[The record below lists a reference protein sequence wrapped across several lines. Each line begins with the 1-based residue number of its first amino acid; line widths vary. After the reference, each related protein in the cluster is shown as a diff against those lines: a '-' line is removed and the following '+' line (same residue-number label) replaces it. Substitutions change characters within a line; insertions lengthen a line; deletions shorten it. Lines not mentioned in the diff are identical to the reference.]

1 MSLDR
6 ACRLKSTNVVSQIHF
21 IGGEK
26 GGVGKSVM
34 ARVLAQY
41 WIDRGR
47 SFAGVDGDLSHG
59 ALMRHYADF
68 SQAVDLRTAD
78 SADQILDRALAA
90 DRRVLVDLPAQSARS
105 LADWM
110 FGANVLGLARELGTP
125 ITFWHVSDGGFA
137 SVAQV
142 DKALDLYG
150 AQAAHVVVKNHARSK
165 DFSQLDSSPASAK
178 LGALSAKTLD
188 LPELDAT
195 AMYKI
200 DAAGLSF
207 WAGAHSADSDSALKP
222 LERERVK
229 LWLAK
234 TYAAL
239 DALGDTV

>member
-1 MSLDR
+1 LTARASWFDR
-6 ACRLKSTNVVSQIHF
+6 LAVSQIHF

-41 WIDRGR
+41 WIDRGLP
-47 SFAGVDGDLSHG
+47 FAGVDGDPSHG
-59 ALMRHYADF
+59 ALMRHYRDF
-68 SQAVDLRTAD
+68 SQAVDLRSPD
-78 SADQILDRALAA
+78 SADQILDRALGSE
-90 DRRVLVDLPAQSARS
+90 RRVLVDLPAQSAQA
-105 LADWM
+105 LADWL

-125 ITFWHVSDGGFA
+125 ITFWHVSDGGYA

-150 AQAAHVVVKNHARSK
+150 GQAAHVVVKNRARSK
-165 DFSQLDSSPASAK
+165 DFSQLDASPASDK
-178 LGALSAKTLD
+178 LGALSGKQLD

-207 WAGAHSADSDSALKP
+207 WAGAHVADGELALKP

-234 TYAAL
+234 SYAEL
-239 DALGDTV
+239 DKLGETV

>member
-1 MSLDR
+1 
-6 ACRLKSTNVVSQIHF
+6 
-21 IGGEK
+21 
-26 GGVGKSVM
+26 
-34 ARVLAQY
+34 
-41 WIDRGR
+41 
-47 SFAGVDGDLSHG
+47 
-59 ALMRHYADF
+59 MRHYADF

-178 LGALSAKTLD
+178 LGAL
-188 LPELDAT
+188 
-195 AMYKI
+195 
-200 DAAGLSF
+200 
-207 WAGAHSADSDSALKP
+207 
-222 LERERVK
+222 
-229 LWLAK
+229 
-234 TYAAL
+234 
-239 DALGDTV
+239 